1 LVLDQSF
8 FLGLALPSDFLSLN
22 NSSLNE
28 DTIFLELCLSRCP
41 VEVCGLI
48 AAATLA
54 FTIICD
60 NCFIFVLPV
69 SLLEV
74 KNVFRG
80 RLAVLGL
87 SSDIRDTL
95 AADCILTRRDVGN
108 SEGLLNNLEVS
119 KFCTIFDA
127 CASVSIDSVFLA
139 AVAKS
144 FTAYFNLSILFL
156 LIFPGNLEKN
166 RG

>member
-1 LVLDQSF
+1 
-8 FLGLALPSDFLSLN
+8 
-22 NSSLNE
+22 
-28 DTIFLELCLSRCP
+28 
-41 VEVCGLI
+41 
-48 AAATLA
+48 
-54 FTIICD
+54 
-60 NCFIFVLPV
+60 V